1 MYNEPQRYKT
11 REQIRS
17 EMIREIARLWHY
29 DESDLAIESFDP
41 LVGMLLGA
49 FATGLENVHHE
60 LDNSRSRVVQRLAH
74 LLTPEVLTGPQPAH
88 AMMKAGI
95 LDPTFDV
102 LPEHTFSCALAG
114 KEFFFSSVGQYTL
127 HNLRLNT
134 VIMQSR
140 IREMGMGGAPR
151 EFFMDQALPLDEVW
165 IGLSLN
171 EELEALDDLALF
183 FDWRNDP
190 SRAVHLSRLLDVRM
204 FTDTEEL
211 QVVQGLVNKKPFDG
225 LANELGASARIE
237 RTVQRQYDGQVLNVS
252 SRNRLTGQ
260 EIPIQSQKKKY
271 PEAITSF
278 LRPDELQRYFV
289 QELFWIK
296 IKFPGALSPEILSRM
311 YLDVN
316 AFPVVNR
323 RAVTN
328 FQELRA
334 LFNVFP
340 IRTDE
345 TDFFLDMIEVE
356 TPAGVKLANVQQF
369 NRETGNQYLLRQGG
383 VARFDERDASEILS
397 YLVDLLRDEGAMF
410 MALGRGEIENDVEE
424 IRKRLERISNIIKKD
439 NFQNWFISAKTT
451 EKSGRLSVRYWTTKA
466 DAANNLAFGTKLMR
480 DRANIAFTDD
490 ITMLLTTTKGG
501 QRPLQG
507 DDNLPVFKKA
517 ILTRGRA
524 VTMEDYKAV
533 CFAELGDKLKRVEI
547 SKGFSMGASQ
557 YQGLQRTLDINL
569 TPNPAKPLPPEQWSE
584 YSLRIKHLLEEQSSG
599 VLPIRMLVNGTVT

>member
-11 REQIRS
+11 REYIRT

-29 DESDLAIESFDP
+29 DESDLAVESFDP

-88 AMMKAGI
+88 GMMKVGI
-95 LDPTFDV
+95 IDPSFDV
-102 LPEHTFSCALAG
+102 LPVHPFSANVAG
-114 KEFFFSSVGQYTL
+114 KEFFFSPVGQYTL
-127 HNLRLNT
+127 HQAKLNT
-134 VIMQSR
+134 LILQSR
-140 IREMGMGGAPR
+140 IRETTAGAPK
-151 EFFMDQALPLDEVW
+151 EYFMDQALPLDEAW
-165 IGLSLN
+165 IGLALN
-171 EELEALDDLALF
+171 EDLEELNDLALF

-190 SRAVHLSRLLDVRM
+190 SRNTHLSRLLDVRM

-211 QVVQGLVNKKPFDG
+211 QVTQGLVNKKTFDG
-225 LANELGASARIE
+225 LADELGASARID
-237 RTVQRQYDGQVLNVS
+237 RAVQRQYDAHVLSIS
-252 SRNRLTGQ
+252 SNNRQTG
-260 EIPIQSQKKKY
+260 EKISIQTRKKKY

-296 IKFPGALSPEILSRM
+296 IKFPGGLSPEILSRM
-311 YLDVN
+311 YLDLN

-323 RAVTN
+323 RLVNNTP
-328 FQELRA
+328 ELRS

-345 TDFFLDMIEVE
+345 SDFFLDMIEIE
-356 TPAGVKLANVQQF
+356 TAAGVKLTNVQQF
-369 NRETGNQYLLRQGG
+369 SRDNNSQYLLRQGG
-383 VARFDERDASEILS
+383 VARFDERDASEMLS
-397 YLVDLLRDEGAMF
+397 YLADLLRDEGAMF

-424 IRKRLERISNIIKKD
+424 IRKRLERINNVIKKD
-439 NFQNWFISAKTT
+439 NFQNWFVSAKTT
-451 EKSGRLSVRYWTTKA
+451 EKSGRLNIRYWTTKA
-466 DAANNLAFGTKLMR
+466 DAANNIAFGTKLTR
-480 DRANIAFTDD
+480 DRTNIAFTDD
-490 ITMLLTTTKGG
+490 QTLLLTTTKGG

-547 SKGFSMGASQ
+547 SKGFVMGASQ

-569 TPNPAKPLPPEQWSE
+569 IPNPAKPLPSEQWAE
-584 YSLRIKHLLEEQSSG
+584 YSLRIKYLLEEQSSG
-599 VLPIRMLVNGTVT
+599 VLPLRVLVNGQE

>member
-11 REQIRS
+11 REYIRT

-29 DESDLAIESFDP
+29 DESDLAVESFDP

-60 LDNSRSRVVQRLAH
+60 LDNSRSRVVQRLAQ

-88 AMMKAGI
+88 ALMKVGI
-95 LDPTFDV
+95 IDPSYDV
-102 LPEHTFSCALAG
+102 LPVNLFTVNVAG
-114 KEFFFSSVGQYTL
+114 KELSFSSVGQYTL
-127 HNLRLNT
+127 HNAKLNT
-134 VIMQSR
+134 VILQSR
-140 IREMGMGGAPR
+140 IRETTAGAPK
-151 EFFMDQALPLDEVW
+151 EYFMDQALPLDEVW
-165 IGLSLN
+165 IGLALN
-171 EELEALDDLALF
+171 EDLEELNDLALF

-190 SRAVHLSRLLDVRM
+190 SRAIHLSRLLDVRM

-211 QVVQGLVNKKPFDG
+211 QVVQGLVNKKSFDG
-225 LANELGASARIE
+225 LADELGASARIE
-237 RTVQRQYDGQVLNVS
+237 RSVQRLYDTHVLSIS
-252 SRNRLTGQ
+252 SRNRQTGQ
-260 EIPIQSQKKKY
+260 KIPIQTQKKKY
-271 PEAITSF
+271 PEAIASF
-278 LRPDELQRYFV
+278 LRPDELQKYFV
-289 QELFWIK
+289 HELFWIK
-296 IKFPGALSPEILSRM
+296 IKFPGGLSPEILSRM
-311 YLDVN
+311 YLDLN

-323 RAVTN
+323 RLVSNTP
-328 FQELRA
+328 ELRS

-345 TDFFLDMIEVE
+345 SDFFLDMIEIE
-356 TPAGVKLANVQQF
+356 TAAGAKLANVQQF
-369 NRETGNQYLLRQGG
+369 SRDNNNQYLLRQGG
-383 VARFDERDASEILS
+383 VARFDERDASEMLS

-424 IRKRLERISNIIKKD
+424 IRKRLERISNVIKKD
-439 NFQNWFISAKTT
+439 NFQNWFVSAKTT
-451 EKSGRLSVRYWTTKA
+451 EKSGRLNIRYWTTKA
-466 DAANNLAFGTKLMR
+466 DAANNIAFGTKLMR
-480 DRANIAFTDD
+480 DRTNIAFTDD

-547 SKGFSMGASQ
+547 SKGFTMGASQ

-569 TPNPAKPLPPEQWSE
+569 IPNPAKLLPPEQWAE
-584 YSLRIKHLLEEQSSG
+584 YSLRIKSLLEEQSSG
-599 VLPIRMLVNGTVT
+599 VLPLRILVNGQA

>member
-1 MYNEPQRYKT
+1 
-11 REQIRS
+11 
-17 EMIREIARLWHY
+17 MIREIARLWNY
-29 DESDLAIESFDP
+29 DESDLAVESFDP

-88 AMMKAGI
+88 GMMKVGI
-95 LDPTFDV
+95 IDPFFDV
-102 LPEHTFSCALAG
+102 LPAHSFTSNMGG
-114 KEFFFSSVGQYTL
+114 KEFNFSSVGQYTL
-127 HNLRLNT
+127 HNAKLNT
-134 VIMQSR
+134 VILQSR
-140 IREMGMGGAPR
+140 IRDMGMGGPPR
-151 EFFMDQALPLDEVW
+151 EYFMDQALPLDEAW
-165 IGLSLN
+165 IGLALN
-171 EELEALDDLALF
+171 EDLEELNDLALF

-190 SRAVHLSRLLDVRM
+190 SRNTHLSRLLDVRM

-211 QVVQGLVNKKPFDG
+211 QVTQGLVNKKTFDG
-225 LANELGASARIE
+225 LADELGASARID
-237 RTVQRQYDGQVLNVS
+237 RAVQRQYDAHVLSIS
-252 SRNRLTGQ
+252 SNNRQTG
-260 EIPIQSQKKKY
+260 EKISIQTRKKKY
-271 PEAITSF
+271 PVAITSF

-296 IKFPGALSPEILSRM
+296 IKFPGGLSPEILSRM
-311 YLDVN
+311 YLDLN

-323 RAVTN
+323 RLVNNTP
-328 FQELRA
+328 ELRS

-345 TDFFLDMIEVE
+345 SDFFLDMIEIE
-356 TPAGVKLANVQQF
+356 TAAGVKLTNVQQF
-369 NRETGNQYLLRQGG
+369 SRDNNSQYLLRQGG
-383 VARFDERDASEILS
+383 VARFDERDASEMLS
-397 YLVDLLRDEGAMF
+397 YLADLLRDEGAMF

-424 IRKRLERISNIIKKD
+424 IRKRLERINNVIKKD
-439 NFQNWFISAKTT
+439 NFQNWFVSAKTT
-451 EKSGRLSVRYWTTKA
+451 EKSGRLNIRYWTTKA
-466 DAANNLAFGTKLMR
+466 DAANNIAFGTKLTR
-480 DRANIAFTDD
+480 DRTNIAFTDD
-490 ITMLLTTTKGG
+490 QTLLLTTTKGG

-547 SKGFSMGASQ
+547 SKGFVMGASQ

-569 TPNPAKPLPPEQWSE
+569 IPNPAKPLPSEQWAE
-584 YSLRIKHLLEEQSSG
+584 YSLRIKYLLEEQSSG
-599 VLPIRMLVNGTVT
+599 VLPLRVLVNGQE

>member
-11 REQIRS
+11 REYIRT

-29 DESDLAIESFDP
+29 DESDLAVESFDP

-60 LDNSRSRVVQRLAH
+60 LDNSRSRVVQRLAQ

-88 AMMKAGI
+88 ALMKVGI
-95 LDPTFDV
+95 IDPSYDV
-102 LPEHTFSCALAG
+102 LPVNLFTVNVAG
-114 KEFFFSSVGQYTL
+114 KELSFSSVGQYTL
-127 HNLRLNT
+127 HNAKLNT
-134 VIMQSR
+134 VILQSR
-140 IREMGMGGAPR
+140 IRETTAGAPK
-151 EFFMDQALPLDEVW
+151 EYFMDQALPLDEVW
-165 IGLSLN
+165 IGLALN
-171 EELEALDDLALF
+171 EDLEELNDLVLF

-190 SRAVHLSRLLDVRM
+190 SRATHLSRLLDVRM

-211 QVVQGLVNKKPFDG
+211 QVVQGLVNKKSFDG
-225 LANELGASARIE
+225 LADELGASARIE
-237 RTVQRQYDGQVLNVS
+237 RSVQRLYDAHVLSIS
-252 SRNRLTGQ
+252 SRNRQTGQ
-260 EIPIQSQKKKY
+260 EIPIQTQKKKY
-271 PEAITSF
+271 PEAIASF
-278 LRPDELQRYFV
+278 LRPDELQKYFV
-289 QELFWIK
+289 HELFWIK
-296 IKFPGALSPEILSRM
+296 IKFPGGLSPEILSRM
-311 YLDVN
+311 YLDLN

-323 RAVTN
+323 RLVSNTP
-328 FQELRA
+328 ELRS

-345 TDFFLDMIEVE
+345 SDFFLDMIEIE
-356 TPAGVKLANVQQF
+356 TAAGAKLANVQQF
-369 NRETGNQYLLRQGG
+369 SRDNNNQYLLRQGG
-383 VARFDERDASEILS
+383 VARFDERDASEMLS

-424 IRKRLERISNIIKKD
+424 IRKRLERISNVIKKD
-439 NFQNWFISAKTT
+439 NFQNWFVSAKTT
-451 EKSGRLSVRYWTTKA
+451 EKSGRLNIRYWTTKA
-466 DAANNLAFGTKLMR
+466 DAANNIAFGTKLMR
-480 DRANIAFTDD
+480 DRTNIAFTDD

-547 SKGFSMGASQ
+547 SKGFTMGASQ

-569 TPNPAKPLPPEQWSE
+569 IPNPAKLLPPEQWAE
-584 YSLRIKHLLEEQSSG
+584 YSLRIKSLLEEQSSG
-599 VLPIRMLVNGTVT
+599 VLPLRVLVNGQA

>member
-11 REQIRS
+11 REYIRT

-29 DESDLAIESFDP
+29 DESDLAVESFDP

-60 LDNSRSRVVQRLAH
+60 LDNSRSRVVQRLAQ

-88 AMMKAGI
+88 ALMKVGI
-95 LDPTFDV
+95 IDPSYDV
-102 LPEHTFSCALAG
+102 LPVNLFTVNVAG
-114 KEFFFSSVGQYTL
+114 KELSFSSVGQYTL
-127 HNLRLNT
+127 HNAKLNT
-134 VIMQSR
+134 VILQSR
-140 IREMGMGGAPR
+140 IRETTAGAPK
-151 EFFMDQALPLDEVW
+151 EYFMDQALPLDEVW
-165 IGLSLN
+165 IGLALN
-171 EELEALDDLALF
+171 EDLEELNDLVLF

-190 SRAVHLSRLLDVRM
+190 SRATHLSRLLDVRM

-211 QVVQGLVNKKPFDG
+211 QVVQGLVNKKSFDG
-225 LANELGASARIE
+225 LAAELGASARIE
-237 RTVQRQYDGQVLNVS
+237 RSVQRLYDAHVLSIS
-252 SRNRLTGQ
+252 SRNRQTGQ
-260 EIPIQSQKKKY
+260 EMPIQTQKKKY
-271 PEAITSF
+271 PEAIASF
-278 LRPDELQRYFV
+278 LRPDELQKYFV
-289 QELFWIK
+289 HELFWIK
-296 IKFPGALSPEILSRM
+296 IKFPGGLSPEILSRM
-311 YLDVN
+311 YLDLN

-323 RAVTN
+323 RLVSNTP
-328 FQELRA
+328 ELRS

-345 TDFFLDMIEVE
+345 SDFFLDMIEIE
-356 TPAGVKLANVQQF
+356 TAAGAKLANVQQF
-369 NRETGNQYLLRQGG
+369 SRDNNNQYLLRQGG
-383 VARFDERDASEILS
+383 VARFDERDASEMLS

-424 IRKRLERISNIIKKD
+424 IRKRLERISNVIKKD
-439 NFQNWFISAKTT
+439 NFQNWFVSAKTT
-451 EKSGRLSVRYWTTKA
+451 EKSGRLNIRYWTTKA
-466 DAANNLAFGTKLMR
+466 DAANNIAFGTKLMR
-480 DRANIAFTDD
+480 DRTNIAFTDD

-547 SKGFSMGASQ
+547 SKGFTMGASQ

-569 TPNPAKPLPPEQWSE
+569 IPNPAKPLPPEQWAE
-584 YSLRIKHLLEEQSSG
+584 YSLRIKSLLEEQSSG
-599 VLPIRMLVNGTVT
+599 VLPLRILVNGVE

>member
-11 REQIRS
+11 REYIRT

-29 DESDLAIESFDP
+29 DESDLAVESFDP

-60 LDNSRSRVVQRLAH
+60 LNNSRSRVVQRLAQ

-88 AMMKAGI
+88 AMMKVGI
-95 LDPTFDV
+95 IDPSFDI
-102 LPEHTFSCALAG
+102 LPTHSFSANMAG

-127 HNLRLNT
+127 HHAKLNT
-134 VIMQSR
+134 LILQSR
-140 IREMGMGGAPR
+140 IREMGAGGAPR
-151 EFFMDQALPLDEVW
+151 EYFMDQALPLDEAW
-165 IGLSLN
+165 IGLALN
-171 EELEALDDLALF
+171 EDLEELSDLSLF

-190 SRAVHLSRLLDVRM
+190 SRVTHLSRLLDVRM
-204 FTDTEEL
+204 FTETEEL

-225 LANELGASARIE
+225 LADELGASSRID
-237 RTVQRQYDGQVLNVS
+237 RMVQRQYNAHVLSVS
-252 SRNRLTGQ
+252 SRNRQTGQ
-260 EIPIQSQKKKY
+260 EISIQTKKKKY
-271 PEAITSF
+271 PEAIASF

-296 IKFPGALSPEILSRM
+296 IKFPGSLSPEVLSRM
-311 YLDVN
+311 YLDLN

-323 RAVTN
+323 RAVN
-328 FQELRA
+328 SVQELRA

-345 TDFFLDMIEVE
+345 GDFFLDMIEIE
-356 TPAGVKLANVQQF
+356 TPTGVKLANVQQF
-369 NRETGNQYLLRQGG
+369 NRDNNNQYLLRQGG

-410 MALGRGEIENDVEE
+410 MALGRGEIETDVEE
-424 IRKRLERISNIIKKD
+424 IRKRLERINNVIRKD
-439 NFQNWFISAKTT
+439 NFQNWFISTKTT
-451 EKSGRLSVRYWTTKA
+451 EKSGRLNVRYWTTKA
-466 DAANNLAFGTKLMR
+466 DIANNLAFGTKLIR
-480 DRANIAFTDD
+480 ERTNIAFTDD
-490 ITMLLTTTKGG
+490 QTILLTTTTGG
-501 QRPLQG
+501 QRALQG

-524 VTMEDYKAV
+524 VTLEDYKAV
-533 CFAELGDKLKRVEI
+533 CFAELGDKLKRVDI
-547 SKGFSMGASQ
+547 TKGFTMGASQ

-569 TPNPAKPLPPEQWSE
+569 IPNPAKPVSSEQWSE
-584 YSLRIKHLLEEQSSG
+584 YSLRLKHLLEEQSSG
-599 VLPIRMLVNGTVT
+599 VLPLRVLVNGVV

>member
-11 REQIRS
+11 REYIRT

-29 DESDLAIESFDP
+29 DESDLAVESFDP

-60 LDNSRSRVVQRLAH
+60 LDNSRSRVVQRLAQ

-88 AMMKAGI
+88 ALMKVGI
-95 LDPTFDV
+95 IDPSYDV
-102 LPEHTFSCALAG
+102 LPVNLFTVNVAG
-114 KEFFFSSVGQYTL
+114 KELSFSSVGQYTL
-127 HNLRLNT
+127 HNAKLNT
-134 VIMQSR
+134 VILQSR
-140 IREMGMGGAPR
+140 IRETTAGAPK
-151 EFFMDQALPLDEVW
+151 EYFMDQALPLDEVW
-165 IGLSLN
+165 IGLALN
-171 EELEALDDLALF
+171 EDLEELNDLVLF

-190 SRAVHLSRLLDVRM
+190 SRATHLSRLLDVRM

-211 QVVQGLVNKKPFDG
+211 QVVQGLVNKKSFDG
-225 LANELGASARIE
+225 LADELGASARIE
-237 RTVQRQYDGQVLNVS
+237 RSVQRLYDAHVLSIS
-252 SRNRLTGQ
+252 SRNRQTGQ
-260 EIPIQSQKKKY
+260 EIPIQTQKKKY
-271 PEAITSF
+271 PEAIASF
-278 LRPDELQRYFV
+278 LRPDELQKYFV
-289 QELFWIK
+289 HELFWIK
-296 IKFPGALSPEILSRM
+296 IKFPGGLSPEILSRM
-311 YLDVN
+311 YLDLN

-323 RAVTN
+323 RLVSNTP
-328 FQELRA
+328 ELRS

-345 TDFFLDMIEVE
+345 SDFFLDMIEIE
-356 TPAGVKLANVQQF
+356 TAAGVKLANVQQF
-369 NRETGNQYLLRQGG
+369 SRDNNNQYLLRQGG
-383 VARFDERDASEILS
+383 VARFDERDASEMLS

-424 IRKRLERISNIIKKD
+424 IRKRLERISNVIKKD
-439 NFQNWFISAKTT
+439 NFQNWFVSAKTT
-451 EKSGRLSVRYWTTKA
+451 EKSGRLNIRYWTTKA
-466 DAANNLAFGTKLMR
+466 DAANNIAFGTKLMR
-480 DRANIAFTDD
+480 DRTNIAFTDD

-547 SKGFSMGASQ
+547 SKGFTMGASQ

-569 TPNPAKPLPPEQWSE
+569 IPNPAKLLPPEQWAE
-584 YSLRIKHLLEEQSSG
+584 YSLRIKSLLEEQSSG
-599 VLPIRMLVNGTVT
+599 VLPLRVLVNGQA

>member
-11 REQIRS
+11 REYIRT

-29 DESDLAIESFDP
+29 DESDLAVESFDP

-60 LDNSRSRVVQRLAH
+60 LNNSRSRVVQRLAQ

-88 AMMKAGI
+88 AMMKVGI
-95 LDPTFDV
+95 IDPSFDI
-102 LPEHTFSCALAG
+102 LPTHSFSVSMAG

-127 HNLRLNT
+127 HNAKLNT
-134 VIMQSR
+134 LILQSR
-140 IREMGMGGAPR
+140 IREMGASGAPR
-151 EFFMDQALPLDEVW
+151 EYFMDQALPLDEAW
-165 IGLSLN
+165 IGLALN
-171 EELEALDDLALF
+171 EDLEELSDLALF

-190 SRAVHLSRLLDVRM
+190 SRTTHLSRLLDVRM
-204 FTDTEEL
+204 FTETEEL

-225 LANELGASARIE
+225 LADELGASSRID
-237 RTVQRQYDGQVLNVS
+237 RMVQRQYNAHVLSVS
-252 SRNRLTGQ
+252 SRNRQTGQ
-260 EIPIQSQKKKY
+260 EISIQTKKKKY
-271 PEAITSF
+271 PEAIASF

-296 IKFPGALSPEILSRM
+296 IKFPGSLSPEVLSRM
-311 YLDVN
+311 YLDLN

-323 RAVTN
+323 RAVN
-328 FQELRA
+328 SVQELRA

-345 TDFFLDMIEVE
+345 GDFFLDMIEIE
-356 TPAGVKLANVQQF
+356 TPTGVKLANVQQF
-369 NRETGNQYLLRQGG
+369 NRDNNNQYLLRQGG

-410 MALGRGEIENDVEE
+410 MALGRGEIETDVEE
-424 IRKRLERISNIIKKD
+424 IRKRLERINNVIKKD
-439 NFQNWFISAKTT
+439 NFQNWFISTKTT
-451 EKSGRLSVRYWTTKA
+451 EKSGRLNVRYWTTKA
-466 DAANNLAFGTKLMR
+466 DIANNLAFGTKLIR
-480 DRANIAFTDD
+480 ERTNIAFTDD
-490 ITMLLTTTKGG
+490 QTILLTTTKGG
-501 QRPLQG
+501 QRALQG

-547 SKGFSMGASQ
+547 TKGFTMGASQ

-569 TPNPAKPLPPEQWSE
+569 IPNPAKTVSSEQWSE
-584 YSLRIKHLLEEQSSG
+584 YSLRLKHLLEEQSSG
-599 VLPIRMLVNGTVT
+599 VLPLRVLVNGVA

>member
-11 REQIRS
+11 REYIRT

-29 DESDLAIESFDP
+29 DESDLAVESFDP

-60 LDNSRSRVVQRLAH
+60 LDNSRSRVVQRLAQ

-88 AMMKAGI
+88 ALMKVGI
-95 LDPTFDV
+95 IDPSYDV
-102 LPEHTFSCALAG
+102 LPVNLFTVNVAG
-114 KEFFFSSVGQYTL
+114 KELSFSSVGQYTL
-127 HNLRLNT
+127 HNAKLNT
-134 VIMQSR
+134 VILQSR
-140 IREMGMGGAPR
+140 IRETTAGAPK
-151 EFFMDQALPLDEVW
+151 EYFMDQALPLDEVW
-165 IGLSLN
+165 IGLALN
-171 EELEALDDLALF
+171 EDLEELNDLVLF

-190 SRAVHLSRLLDVRM
+190 SRATHLSRLLDVRM

-211 QVVQGLVNKKPFDG
+211 QVVQGLVNKKSFDG
-225 LANELGASARIE
+225 LADELGASARIE
-237 RTVQRQYDGQVLNVS
+237 RSVQRLYDAHVLSIS
-252 SRNRLTGQ
+252 SRNRQTGQ
-260 EIPIQSQKKKY
+260 EMPIQTQKKKY
-271 PEAITSF
+271 PEAIASF
-278 LRPDELQRYFV
+278 LRPDELQKYFV
-289 QELFWIK
+289 HELFWIK
-296 IKFPGALSPEILSRM
+296 IKFPGGLSPEILSRM
-311 YLDVN
+311 YLDLN

-323 RAVTN
+323 RLVSNTP
-328 FQELRA
+328 ELRS

-345 TDFFLDMIEVE
+345 SDFFLDMIEIE
-356 TPAGVKLANVQQF
+356 TAAGAKLANVQQF
-369 NRETGNQYLLRQGG
+369 SRDNNNQYLLRQGG
-383 VARFDERDASEILS
+383 VARFDERDASEMLS

-424 IRKRLERISNIIKKD
+424 IRKRLERISNVIKKD
-439 NFQNWFISAKTT
+439 NFQNWFVSAKTT
-451 EKSGRLSVRYWTTKA
+451 EKSGRLNIRYWTTKA
-466 DAANNLAFGTKLMR
+466 DAANNIAFGTKLMR
-480 DRANIAFTDD
+480 DRTNIAFTDD

-547 SKGFSMGASQ
+547 SKGFTMGASQ

-569 TPNPAKPLPPEQWSE
+569 IPNPAKLLPPEQWAE
-584 YSLRIKHLLEEQSSG
+584 YSLRIKSLLEEQSSG
-599 VLPIRMLVNGTVT
+599 VLPLRVLVNGQA

>member
-11 REQIRS
+11 REYIRT

-29 DESDLAIESFDP
+29 DESDLAVESFDP

-60 LDNSRSRVVQRLAH
+60 LNNSRSRVVQRLAQ

-88 AMMKAGI
+88 AMMKVGI
-95 LDPTFDV
+95 IDPSFDI
-102 LPEHTFSCALAG
+102 LPTHSFSVSMAG

-127 HNLRLNT
+127 HNAKLNT
-134 VIMQSR
+134 LILQSR
-140 IREMGMGGAPR
+140 IREMGASGAPR
-151 EFFMDQALPLDEVW
+151 EYFMDQALPLDEAW
-165 IGLSLN
+165 IGLALN
-171 EELEALDDLALF
+171 EDLEELSDLALF

-190 SRAVHLSRLLDVRM
+190 SRTTHLSRLLDVRM
-204 FTDTEEL
+204 FTETEEL

-225 LANELGASARIE
+225 LADELGASSRID
-237 RTVQRQYDGQVLNVS
+237 RMVQRQYNAHVLSVN
-252 SRNRLTGQ
+252 SRNRQTGQ
-260 EIPIQSQKKKY
+260 EISIQTKKKKY
-271 PEAITSF
+271 PEAIASF

-296 IKFPGALSPEILSRM
+296 IKFPGSLSPEVLSRM
-311 YLDVN
+311 YLDLN

-323 RAVTN
+323 RAVN
-328 FQELRA
+328 SVQELRA

-345 TDFFLDMIEVE
+345 GDFFLDMIEIE
-356 TPAGVKLANVQQF
+356 TPTGVKLANVQQF
-369 NRETGNQYLLRQGG
+369 NRDNNNQYLLRQGG

-410 MALGRGEIENDVEE
+410 MALGRGEIETDVEE
-424 IRKRLERISNIIKKD
+424 IRKRLERINNVIKKD
-439 NFQNWFISAKTT
+439 NFQNWFISTKTT
-451 EKSGRLSVRYWTTKA
+451 EKSGRLNVRYWTTKA
-466 DAANNLAFGTKLMR
+466 DIANNLAFGTKLIR
-480 DRANIAFTDD
+480 ERTNIAFTDD
-490 ITMLLTTTKGG
+490 QTILLTTTKGG
-501 QRPLQG
+501 QRALQG

-547 SKGFSMGASQ
+547 TKGFTMGASQ

-569 TPNPAKPLPPEQWSE
+569 IPNPAKTVSSEQWSE
-584 YSLRIKHLLEEQSSG
+584 YSLRLKHLLEEQSSG
-599 VLPIRMLVNGTVT
+599 VLPLRVLVNGVA

>member
-1 MYNEPQRYKT
+1 MYNEPRRYKT
-11 REQIRS
+11 REYIRT
-17 EMIREIARLWHY
+17 EMIREIARLWNY
-29 DESDLAIESFDP
+29 DESDLAVESFDP

-88 AMMKAGI
+88 GMMKVGI
-95 LDPTFDV
+95 IDPFFDV
-102 LPEHTFSCALAG
+102 LPAHSFTSNMGG
-114 KEFFFSSVGQYTL
+114 KEFNFSSVGQYTL
-127 HNLRLNT
+127 HNAKLNT
-134 VIMQSR
+134 VILQSR
-140 IREMGMGGAPR
+140 IRDMGMGGPPR
-151 EFFMDQALPLDEVW
+151 EYFMDQALPLDEAW
-165 IGLSLN
+165 IGLALN
-171 EELEALDDLALF
+171 EDLEELNDLALF

-190 SRAVHLSRLLDVRM
+190 SRNTHLSRLLDVRM

-211 QVVQGLVNKKPFDG
+211 QVTQGLVNKKTFDG
-225 LANELGASARIE
+225 LADELGASARID
-237 RTVQRQYDGQVLNVS
+237 RAVQRQYDAHVLSIS
-252 SRNRLTGQ
+252 SNNRQTG
-260 EIPIQSQKKKY
+260 EKISIQTRKKKY

-296 IKFPGALSPEILSRM
+296 IKFPGGLSPEILSRM
-311 YLDVN
+311 YLDLN

-323 RAVTN
+323 RLVNNTP
-328 FQELRA
+328 ELRS

-345 TDFFLDMIEVE
+345 SDFFLDMIEIE
-356 TPAGVKLANVQQF
+356 TAAGVKLTNVQQF
-369 NRETGNQYLLRQGG
+369 SRDNNSQYLLRQGG
-383 VARFDERDASEILS
+383 VARFDERDASEMLS
-397 YLVDLLRDEGAMF
+397 YLADLLRDEGAMF

-424 IRKRLERISNIIKKD
+424 IRKRLERINNVIKKD
-439 NFQNWFISAKTT
+439 NFQNWFVSAKTT
-451 EKSGRLSVRYWTTKA
+451 EKSGRLNIRYWTTKA
-466 DAANNLAFGTKLMR
+466 DAANNIAFGTKLTR
-480 DRANIAFTDD
+480 DRTNIAFTDD
-490 ITMLLTTTKGG
+490 QTLLLTTTKGG

-547 SKGFSMGASQ
+547 SKGFVMGASQ

-569 TPNPAKPLPPEQWSE
+569 IPNPAKPLPSEQWAE
-584 YSLRIKHLLEEQSSG
+584 YSLRIKYLLEEQSSG
-599 VLPIRMLVNGTVT
+599 VLPLRVLVNGQE

>member
-11 REQIRS
+11 REYIRT

-29 DESDLAIESFDP
+29 DESDLAVESFDP

-60 LDNSRSRVVQRLAH
+60 LDNSRSRVVQRLAQ

-88 AMMKAGI
+88 ALMKVGI
-95 LDPTFDV
+95 IDPSYDV
-102 LPEHTFSCALAG
+102 LPVNLFTVNVAG
-114 KEFFFSSVGQYTL
+114 KELSFSSVGQYTL
-127 HNLRLNT
+127 HNAKLNT
-134 VIMQSR
+134 VILQSR
-140 IREMGMGGAPR
+140 IRETTAGAPK
-151 EFFMDQALPLDEVW
+151 EYFMDQALPLDEVW
-165 IGLSLN
+165 IGLALN
-171 EELEALDDLALF
+171 EDLEELNDLVLF

-190 SRAVHLSRLLDVRM
+190 SRATHLSRLLDVRM

-211 QVVQGLVNKKPFDG
+211 QVVQGLVNKKSFDG
-225 LANELGASARIE
+225 LADELGASARIE
-237 RTVQRQYDGQVLNVS
+237 RSVQRLYDAHVLSIS
-252 SRNRLTGQ
+252 SRNRQTGQ
-260 EIPIQSQKKKY
+260 EMPIQTQKKKY
-271 PEAITSF
+271 PEAIASF
-278 LRPDELQRYFV
+278 LRPDELQKYFV
-289 QELFWIK
+289 HELFWIK
-296 IKFPGALSPEILSRM
+296 IKFPGGLSPEILSRM
-311 YLDVN
+311 YLDLN

-323 RAVTN
+323 RLVSNTP
-328 FQELRA
+328 ELRS

-345 TDFFLDMIEVE
+345 SDFFLDMIEIE
-356 TPAGVKLANVQQF
+356 TAAGAKLANVQQF
-369 NRETGNQYLLRQGG
+369 SRDNNNQYLLRQGG
-383 VARFDERDASEILS
+383 VARFDERDASEMLS

-424 IRKRLERISNIIKKD
+424 IRKRLERISNVIKKD
-439 NFQNWFISAKTT
+439 NFQNWFVSAKTT
-451 EKSGRLSVRYWTTKA
+451 EKSGRLNIRYWTTKA
-466 DAANNLAFGTKLMR
+466 DAANNIAFGTKLMR
-480 DRANIAFTDD
+480 DRTNIAFTDD

-547 SKGFSMGASQ
+547 SKGFTMGASQ

-569 TPNPAKPLPPEQWSE
+569 IPNPAKPLPPEQWAE
-584 YSLRIKHLLEEQSSG
+584 YSLRIKSLLEEQSSG
-599 VLPIRMLVNGTVT
+599 VLPLRILVNGVE